1 MAANDPRPVLILPLS
16 DPFSLPIYHI
26 INIFAMIASLYDRL
40 GPTLKWLVVKKSGW
54 GSDNVSVFIISL

>member
-1 MAANDPRPVLILPLS
+1 MAANDPCPVLILPLS
-16 DPFSLPIYHI
+16 DSFSLPIYHI
-26 INIFAMIASLYDRL
+26 INIFAMITSLYDRF